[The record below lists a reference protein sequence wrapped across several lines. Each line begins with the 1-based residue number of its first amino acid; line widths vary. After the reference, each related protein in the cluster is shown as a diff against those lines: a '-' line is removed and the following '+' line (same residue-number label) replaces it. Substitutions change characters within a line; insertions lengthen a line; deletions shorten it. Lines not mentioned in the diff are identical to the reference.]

1 VRRTYRHEVV
11 STDAGSGLRQ
21 PSGRSLH
28 PAALYCLMLYLF
40 ELMANATL
48 TKGLTPPIKE
58 LNVCSRRSVE
68 TAAALLRFLWN
79 TKWGRKK

>member
-1 VRRTYRHEVV
+1 
-11 STDAGSGLRQ
+11 
-21 PSGRSLH
+21 
-28 PAALYCLMLYLF
+28 LMLYLF

>member
-1 VRRTYRHEVV
+1 MRRTYRHEVV

-48 TKGLTPPIKE
+48 TKGINAPNQGTQCLFQAVSG
-58 LNVCSRRSVE
+58 NSCSF
-68 TAAALLRFLWN
+68 AAFLMEHKMG
-79 TKWGRKK
+79 T